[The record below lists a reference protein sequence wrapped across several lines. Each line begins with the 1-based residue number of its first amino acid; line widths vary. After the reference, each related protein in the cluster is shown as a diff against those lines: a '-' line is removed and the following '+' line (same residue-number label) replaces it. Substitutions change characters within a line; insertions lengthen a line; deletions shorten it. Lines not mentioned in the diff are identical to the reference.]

1 MATLRQVVDMLDDI
15 LCLPKSAA
23 RGHAQRLQASGILS
37 ATQGTPSH
45 IGSDSIA
52 AVIVSIAVGSPLV
65 GDYLTLLPGNGGPSF
80 GKVLARFIE
89 EPNELLEVEI
99 DTLAPGAS
107 VTFRGSDHGVQSLA
121 FYQSEP
127 HQRPAYSRDVRLGPE
142 IFVRLAAAIAK
153 APEVRAGR
161 PRLRDRFKR
170 N

>member
-37 ATQGTPSH
+37 ATQGHPSQ
-45 IGSDSIA
+45 ISADGIA
-52 AVIVSIAVGSPLV
+52 AIIIAIAVGSPLV

-89 EPNELLEVEI
+89 EPNDLLELEI

-107 VTFRGSDHGVQSLA
+107 VTFRGSDHGVQTLT
-121 FYQSEP
+121 FYRNEP
-127 HQRPAYSRDVRLGPE
+127 HQRPAYSREVRVGPE
-142 IFVRLAAAIAK
+142 TFVRLAAAIAA